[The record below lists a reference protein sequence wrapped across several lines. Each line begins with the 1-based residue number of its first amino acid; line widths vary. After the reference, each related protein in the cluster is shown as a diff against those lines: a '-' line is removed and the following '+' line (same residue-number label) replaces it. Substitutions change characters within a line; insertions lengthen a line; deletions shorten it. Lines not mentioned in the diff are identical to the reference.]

1 MSLVHVAL
9 VPETANSVDP
19 ADLARVAAAVQR
31 QISRDF
37 GPIWG
42 IDATVDAF
50 PALELVP
57 LGYWPVIITH
67 RDLGDDEGFH
77 LTSDREPYAIVE
89 ALPGWSLTASHEILE
104 MLADPSGTRTIPTV
118 SPDPDAPFARVEFL
132 LEICDPCQSA
142 DCAYTVNDVL
152 VSDFVTPAFFEPPGR
167 GQAGR
172 PPDYSFRGNI
182 EGPQRLARGGAMTW
196 LDRAL
201 GHIVHVTRGE
211 GDALERTLLPAN
223 AGETRPLRASVHAGT
238 NNRRPAMRVSGIV
251 NGLKAS
257 RKRLGAQTAMRAR
270 AELYRKELVTL
281 GRAEHA
287 TLVTPKDADVKQRLE
302 LALARVKA
310 LKESGEQVDPGMIDL
325 LTQAREQ
332 LDAPIIDPEE
342 AFALNLVKSA
352 LRSPAAPTLLT
363 ARDVPG
369 LAQYDHEDIRWA
381 KALFEYAFH
390 RKAPFPVCP
399 VQAEGSLVHP
409 IADTA
414 VIALAGDWGTH
425 DVSSRNIGNAISA
438 LRPTHTIH
446 LGDVYYAGTED
457 EERQFIRDW
466 PAGSAG
472 TFALN
477 SNHEMYSGGAAYFGL
492 ALQSDKFDY
501 QTYSYFA
508 LTSSS
513 WLFIALD
520 SAYQATRRGPTPYD
534 VGRLPANDPQVAWIK
549 RLLASKVAFDSS
561 GARKRC
567 CLLTHHQG
575 LETNGSESAL
585 YADVKA
591 AFGGVPDLWYWGHIH
606 GAAVYQPR
614 VVDGR
619 TFRGRLIG
627 HGGIPFISDFQPAG
641 DAAARIEWA
650 ERSVGNATGV
660 NGFAVLRLA
669 GAKLSEEFYDERGGL
684 RYSTTLAP

>member
-1 MSLVHVAL
+1 MSLVHVAI

-19 ADLARVAAAVQR
+19 AELARVAAAVQR
-31 QISRDF
+31 QIARDF
-37 GPIWG
+37 GPVWG

-57 LGYWPVIITH
+57 LGYWPVIITT

-77 LTSDREPYAIVE
+77 LTAGRDPYSIVE

-104 MLADPSGTRTIPTV
+104 MLADPSGTRTIPTA
-118 SPDPDAPFARVEFL
+118 SPDDEHPFARVEFL
-132 LEICDPCQSA
+132 VEICDPCQSA
-142 DCAYTVNDVL
+142 ECAYTVNDVL

-182 EGPQRLARGGAMTW
+182 EGPQKLARGGAMTW

-201 GHIVHVTRGE
+201 GHVVHVSRG
-211 GDALERTLLPAN
+211 DDDTIERTLLPAD
-223 AGETRPLRASVHAGT
+223 AGETRPLRASVHVGT
-238 NNRRPAMRVSGIV
+238 KNRRPAMRVGGMV

-257 RKRLGAQTAMRAR
+257 RKRLSAQTAMRAR
-270 AELYRKELVTL
+270 AELYRKELTSL
-281 GRAEHA
+281 GQREQA
-287 TLVTPKDADVKQRLE
+287 TIAVPKDADVKARLE
-302 LALARVKA
+302 AALTRVKT
-310 LKESGEQVDPGMIDL
+310 LKESGVKVDAEMIDV

-332 LDAPIIDPEE
+332 LDAPVVNPEDS
-342 AFALNLVKSA
+342 FALNLVKSA
-352 LRSPAAPTLLT
+352 LRSPTAATLLT

-369 LAQYDHEDIRWA
+369 IAEYDHEDIRWA
-381 KALFEYAFH
+381 KTLIEYAFH

-399 VQAEGSLVHP
+399 PQAEGSLVHP
-409 IADTA
+409 IAESA

-425 DVSSRNIGNAISA
+425 DASSRNIGNAITA

-446 LGDVYYAGTED
+446 LGDVYYSGTED

-477 SNHEMYSGGAAYFGL
+477 SNHEMYSGGSAYFGL

-508 LTSSS
+508 LTTAS

-520 SAYQATRRGPTPYD
+520 SAYSATAHGIAPYD
-534 VGRLPANDPQVAWIK
+534 VGRLPANDPQVAWLK
-549 RLLASKVAFDSS
+549 RLLASKVAFAAN

-567 CLLTHHQG
+567 CLFTHHQG
-575 LETNGSESAL
+575 LEIDGSESAL
-585 YADVKA
+585 YQDVKA
-591 AFGGVPDLWYWGHIH
+591 AFGGVPELWYWGHIH
-606 GAAVYQPR
+606 GAAAYQPR
-614 VVDGR
+614 PIDGR

-627 HGGIPFISDFQPAG
+627 HGGIPYISDFQPAG

-650 ERSVGNATGV
+650 ERSAGSAPGA

-669 GAKLSEEFYDERGGL
+669 GPQVSEEFYDERGTL
-684 RYSTTLAP
+684 RYSTTIAP

>member
-9 VPETANSVDP
+9 VPETATSVDP
-19 ADLARVAAAVQR
+19 SELALVAAAIQR

-37 GPIWG
+37 APVWG
-42 IDATVDAF
+42 IDATLDAF

-57 LGYWPVIITH
+57 LGYWPDIITQ
-67 RDLGDDEGFH
+67 RELGDDEGFH
-77 LTSDREPYAIVE
+77 LTNDRDPYAIVE

-104 MLADPSGTRTIPTV
+104 MLADPSGTRTIPTA
-118 SPDPDAPFARVEFL
+118 SPDPDAPFARVEL
-132 LEICDPCQSA
+132 LVEICDPCQSA

-172 PPDYSFRGNI
+172 QQDYSFRGNV

-201 GHIVHVTRGE
+201 GHVVHVMRGD

-223 AGETRPLRASVHAGT
+223 LGETRPLRATVHSGV
-238 NNRRPAMRVSGIV
+238 NNRRPAMRVGGIV
-251 NGLKAS
+251 NGLKSS
-257 RKRLGAQTAMRAR
+257 RKRMGAHTAMRAR
-270 AELYRKELVTL
+270 AELFRKELKSL
-281 GRAEHA
+281 GRSEHVS
-287 TLVTPKDADVKQRLE
+287 LVTPKDGDVKQKLE

-310 LKESGEQVDPGMIDL
+310 IKESGGNVDADMVDL

-332 LDAPIIDPEE
+332 LDAPKVDPEE
-342 AFALNLVKSA
+342 TYALNLVKSA

-369 LAQYDHEDIRWA
+369 FAQYDHEDIRWA
-381 KALFEYAFH
+381 KALVEYAIH
-390 RKAPFPVCP
+390 RKAVFPVCP
-399 VQAEGSLVHP
+399 VQAEDSLVHP
-409 IADTA
+409 VADTA
-414 VIALAGDWGTH
+414 VIAMAGDWGTH
-425 DVSSRNIGNAISA
+425 DASSRNIGRAISA

-477 SNHEMYSGGAAYFGL
+477 SNHEMYSGGSAYFGL

-508 LTSSS
+508 LTSSN

-520 SAYQATRRGPTPYD
+520 SAYQAERHGPTPYD
-534 VGRLPANDPQVAWIK
+534 VGRVPANDPQVAWVK
-549 RLLASKVAFDSS
+549 RLLASKVAFDPS

-567 CLLTHHQG
+567 CVLTHHQG
-575 LETNGSESAL
+575 LETSGKESAL
-585 YADVKA
+585 YADVKSA
-591 AFGGVPDLWYWGHIH
+591 MGGVPDLWYWGHIH

-614 VVDGR
+614 LVDGR
-619 TFRGRLIG
+619 PFHGRLIG
-627 HGGIPFISDFQPAG
+627 HGGIPFVSDFQPAG
-641 DAAARIEWA
+641 DAAAGIEWA
-650 ERSVGNATGV
+650 ERSVGNATGT

-669 GAKLSEEFYDERGGL
+669 GAKLSEEFYDERGAL
-684 RYSTTLAP
+684 RYSTAISP